1 MPPELARP
9 EDVLLSCLA
18 FEASILPRSWVSAVD
33 TTRRMMQT
41 DNSDEYW
48 MERALELAA
57 RAASIGEVPVGAVVV
72 LDGREIGSGY
82 NAPITGCDPTA
93 HAEVRALRDAAA
105 RVGNY
110 RLPGAT
116 LYVTLEPCTMCVG
129 ALVHSRI
136 SRLVYGADEPKAGAI
151 VSARRTLDE
160 PHLNWRVTTESG
172 VLKQRCSQIISDFF
186 SRRREE
192 RRRQREQPIAKG

>member
-1 MPPELARP
+1 M
-9 EDVLLSCLA
+9 
-18 FEASILPRSWVSAVD
+18 I
-33 TTRRMMQT
+33 QT
-41 DNSDEYW
+41 ENSDEYW

-72 LDGREIGSGY
+72 LDGREVGSGY
-82 NAPITGCDPTA
+82 NAPITACDPTA

-160 PHLNWRVTTESG
+160 PHLNWRVETESG

-192 RRRQREQPIAKG
+192 RRRQRKQLLPKG

>member
-1 MPPELARP
+1 
-9 EDVLLSCLA
+9 
-18 FEASILPRSWVSAVD
+18 
-33 TTRRMMQT
+33 
-41 DNSDEYW
+41 